1 MMKGENMY
9 ENLRGKAISFE
20 GGEGAGK
27 STIMKMLAEVLE
39 KDGLDIVV
47 TREPGG
53 NKISEQIREV
63 IVDKENT
70 SICNETECLLYAA
83 SRAQLITENIKPLL
97 ATNKTILFDRFVD
110 SSYVYQG
117 FVRGLGIERVKEINE
132 FATNGF
138 MPNVTI
144 LFDIEPELGFKRI
157 AENNRSTNRLD
168 LEGLDFHRQ
177 VRRGYKMIADLYPNR
192 IKVIDA
198 SKTPDEVLEEVLNIL
213 KTI

>member
-1 MMKGENMY
+1 MY

-27 STIMKMLAEVLE
+27 STVMKMLAEVLE
-39 KDGLDIVV
+39 KEGLDIVV

-53 NKISEQIREV
+53 NKISEQIRKV
-63 IVDKENT
+63 IVDKANVN
-70 SICNETECLLYAA
+70 ICNETECLLYAA
-83 SRAQLITENIKPLL
+83 SRAQLIEENIKPLL
-97 ATNKTILFDRFVD
+97 VTNKTILFDRFVD

-144 LFDIEPELGFKRI
+144 LFDIDPEIGFKRI

-198 SKTPDEVLEEVLNIL
+198 SKTPDEVLEEVLEIL

>member
-1 MMKGENMY
+1 MY

-27 STIMKMLAEVLE
+27 STVMKMLAEVLE
-39 KDGLDIVV
+39 KEGLDIVV

-63 IVDKENT
+63 IVDKANVN
-70 SICNETECLLYAA
+70 ICNETECLLYAA
-83 SRAQLITENIKPLL
+83 SRAQLIEENIKPLL
-97 ATNKTILFDRFVD
+97 VTNKTILFDRFVD

-144 LFDIEPELGFKRI
+144 LFDIDPEIGFKRI

-198 SKTPDEVLEEVLNIL
+198 SKTPDEVLEEVLEIL

>member
-1 MMKGENMY
+1 MY

>member
-1 MMKGENMY
+1 MY

-97 ATNKTILFDRFVD
+97 ATNKTILFARFVD

-117 FVRGLGIERVKEINE
+117 FVRGLGVERVKEINE

>member
-1 MMKGENMY
+1 MY

-27 STIMKMLAEVLE
+27 STVMKMLAEVLE
-39 KDGLDIVV
+39 KEGLDIVV

-63 IVDKENT
+63 IVDKANVN
-70 SICNETECLLYAA
+70 ICNETECLLYAA
-83 SRAQLITENIKPLL
+83 SRAQLIEENIKPLL
-97 ATNKTILFDRFVD
+97 VTNKTILFDRFVD

-144 LFDIEPELGFKRI
+144 LFDIDPEIGFKRI

-198 SKTPDEVLEEVLNIL
+198 SKTPDEVLAEVLEIL

>member
-1 MMKGENMY
+1 MY
-9 ENLRGKAISFE
+9 ENLRGKTISFE